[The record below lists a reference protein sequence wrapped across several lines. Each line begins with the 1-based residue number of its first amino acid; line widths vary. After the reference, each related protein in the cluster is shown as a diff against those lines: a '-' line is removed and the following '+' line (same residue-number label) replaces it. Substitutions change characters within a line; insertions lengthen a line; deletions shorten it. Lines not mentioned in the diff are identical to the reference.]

1 MIFGRNSP
9 HLSFIQHSS
18 GSSVLNYVYKLPVH
32 CDAQQLK
39 KTVADHWYYT
49 TFWQKNCTLYFSSF
63 FINYALI

>member
-39 KTVADHWYYT
+39 KTVADH
-49 TFWQKNCTLYFSSF
+49 
-63 FINYALI
+63 